1 MAFIRVGYFEDFKG
15 ADTLLVDIDHE
26 GPERL
31 DRVASRG
38 YVGRPK
44 RLRSTQGATRRRTEH
59 PGASEARRRARLVR
73 AKISREE
80 AEHALQQMIKGDL
93 VPREDIDRY

>member
-1 MAFIRVGYFEDFKG
+1 LRTSRAQTRFWSTSITKALNALIAWHQEATSVGPRDYDQLKAQLG
-15 ADTLLVDIDHE
+15 VALNIPVLLKHAI
-26 GPERL
+26 ERG
-31 DRVASRG
+31 SF
-38 YVGRPK
+38 
-44 RLRSTQGATRRRTEH
+44 
-59 PGASEARRRARLVR
+59 